1 MGTPSLT
8 LNDVIP
14 PPWPPLL
21 LPHDQYS
28 RVANETLWC
37 DRQYSRSCP
46 SFLFLKIWSVSACMW
61 FLYQF
66 PIQGPNT
73 DNFLCSLSRKMT
85 SFHPKL
91 INFWLSQLEVV
102 FCSTFWRLQPGWA
115 HLPPIW
121 PKTDSVAGRQ
131 PPEGVHFL
139 WIWRIDIA
147 PSIPSQWL
155 HFKIAKGWSS
165 LFQVNGSDSDSRR
178 QNPAQRIIS
187 DPFHNFA
194 WKRDWKTILC
204 NLCNIQSLTTSSWW
218 VVDLV
223 EGY

>member
-14 PPWPPLL
+14 PTLTLPPSPPPSWSIFLGGKWDSVVWSAIFNI
-21 LPHDQYS
+21 LPVFSFSKNLISVSLHVISLSISNQRTKY
-28 RVANETLWC
+28 
-37 DRQYSRSCP
+37 RQLSIFPFPKMP
-46 SFLFLKIWSVSACMW
+46 SFSS
-61 FLYQF
+61 
-66 PIQGPNT
+66 N
-73 DNFLCSLSRKMT
+73 
-85 SFHPKL
+85 L

-187 DPFHNFA
+187 DPSHNLA

-204 NLCNIQSLTTSSWW
+204 NLCNIKVWRQA
-218 VVDLV
+218 D
-223 EGY
+223 E